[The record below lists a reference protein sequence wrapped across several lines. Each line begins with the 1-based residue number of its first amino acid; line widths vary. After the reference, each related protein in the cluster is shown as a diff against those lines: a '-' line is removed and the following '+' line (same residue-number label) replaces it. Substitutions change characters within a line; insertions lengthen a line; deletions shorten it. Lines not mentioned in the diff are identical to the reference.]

1 MKSMTSSV
9 LTDKNDTMQ
18 HDTATQRHDEVM
30 DFLDQMYRDIIR
42 TETRLC
48 RIAIALGQGHV
59 LHRDQEAAK

>member
-1 MKSMTSSV
+1 
-9 LTDKNDTMQ
+9 MQ
-18 HDTATQRHDEVM
+18 HDTATRRHDEVM

-48 RIAIALGQGHV
+48 RLAIALGQGHV